1 MFLSFLRKKLG
12 DGKGKQ
18 KDLEEPKDNEE
29 VRDMV
34 FGKDVLIFVYI
45 QVWLFMIGPRI
56 SKVFFF
62 RFTQNN
68 KRSRKT

>member
-12 DGKGKQ
+12 DGKGKE

-34 FGKDVLIFVYI
+34 FGKDALVLIY
-45 QVWLFMIGPRI
+45 
-56 SKVFFF
+56 
-62 RFTQNN
+62 T
-68 KRSRKT
+68 